1 MEEDREDIRRTREGD
16 EDAYARIVDR
26 HQERIA
32 ALLWRFTRDPL
43 AHGTLV
49 HDTFV
54 EAYFSLHTY
63 RGEAPLLHW
72 LSRIATRAGY
82 RFWREQSRQRTRF
95 SEGVENRAA
104 EEVDPA
110 VRAGATEAA
119 TLLHEMLAALSPKDR
134 LVLTL
139 TYFEDLDAPQIAERM
154 DWSAAATRMR
164 ISRARRRLRKIAEA
178 RGLEGDG

>member
-1 MEEDREDIRRTREGD
+1 MEEDLEDIRCTRDGD
-16 EDAYARIVDR
+16 EEAYARIVDR
-26 HQERIA
+26 HRERIA

-43 AHGTLV
+43 EQETLV

-72 LSRIATRAGY
+72 LSCIATRAGY
-82 RFWREQSRQRTRF
+82 RFWREQSKRMPGLP
-95 SEGVENRAA
+95 EGLESRAA
-104 EEVDPA
+104 DARNPVD
-110 VRAGATEAA
+110 RAGASEAA
-119 TLLHEMLAALSPKDR
+119 ALLHGMLAELAPKDR

-154 DWSAAATRMR
+154 EWSATATRMR
-164 ISRARRRLRKIAEA
+164 ISRARRRLRKIAGA